1 MASDLTILLLAQ
13 FALYGLGWLLL
24 GALLRELRVP
34 ALLWAAYSVMQAT
47 GMFIATVSDGPGPLP
62 PLVALLVSLAG
73 YASASLGVDLYLHG
87 RLRFKAAWIVLAGGG
102 LLLQVALQAFGA
114 PAIARA
120 IGFNAAIAALL
131 LVSQALFYAP
141 MRREF
146 GRLGLLAQLPGLV
159 FGAFVLLRCMVLL
172 VEPSR
177 LDGHRGFMAQL
188 PTVLP
193 ALLAGGLFH
202 FTFAGLVISRFVGR
216 LRHVAR
222 HDALTGLLNR
232 GTMEEA
238 LSAEWLR
245 YLRQRTPLSVAFVDV
260 DHFKRI
266 NDTGG
271 HETGDQV
278 LRQIGAL
285 LGRHARG
292 TDRVARWGGE
302 EFLLLMP
309 STDASGA
316 QTAMR
321 RLQAELRDAQ
331 PSLPAG
337 CGALTFSIGVA
348 TTSASDPSVDVLVAR
363 ADAAMYSAKQAGRD
377 RIVAAS

>member
-13 FALYGLGWLLL
+13 FALYGLGWMLL
-24 GALLRELRVP
+24 GALLRELRAP
-34 ALLWAAYSVMQAT
+34 ALLWASYSAMQAAA
-47 GMFIATVSDGPGPLP
+47 MFIAAGSEGTGPLP
-62 PLVALLVSLAG
+62 PLSVLLVSLAG

-87 RLRFKAAWIVLAGGG
+87 RLRFKAAWVVLAGGG
-102 LLLQVALQAFGA
+102 LLLQVALQVLGT
-114 PAIARA
+114 PVLARA
-120 IGFNAAIAALL
+120 VGFNAAIAALL

-159 FGAFVLLRCMVLL
+159 FGVFVLLRCVVLL
-172 VEPSR
+172 IDPSR
-177 LDGHRGFMAQL
+177 LDGGRGFMAQL

-202 FTFAGLVISRFVGR
+202 FTFAGLVISRFVGQ

-232 GTMEEA
+232 GTMEES
-238 LSAEWLR
+238 LNAEWLR

-271 HETGDQV
+271 HEAGDQV
-278 LRQIGAL
+278 LRQIAAL

-309 STDASGA
+309 DTDAAGA
-316 QTAMR
+316 QAALQ
-321 RLQAELRDAQ
+321 RLQGELRETQ
-331 PSLPAG
+331 PSLPPG

-363 ADAAMYSAKQAGRD
+363 ADAAMYEAKQTGRD
-377 RIVAAS
+377 RIVAAG

>member
-34 ALLWAAYSVMQAT
+34 AWLWAAYSVMQAT
-47 GMFIATVSDGPGPLP
+47 GMFVAAASDGSGPLP
-62 PLVALLVSLAG
+62 PPEALFVSLAG

-87 RLRFKAAWIVLAGGG
+87 RLRFKTVWVVLAGGG
-102 LLLQVALQAFGA
+102 LLLQVALHLSGA

-120 IGFNAAIAALL
+120 VGFNAAIAALL
-131 LVSQALFYAP
+131 LISQALFYTP

-159 FGAFVLLRCMVLL
+159 FGAFVLLRCVVLL
-172 VEPSR
+172 MDPSR
-177 LDGHRGFMAQL
+177 LESSRGFMAEL
-188 PTVLP
+188 PIVLP

-238 LSAEWLR
+238 LNAEWLR

-271 HETGDQV
+271 HESGDQV
-278 LRQIGAL
+278 LRQIAAL

-309 STDASGA
+309 HTDAAGA
-316 QTAMR
+316 QTALQ
-321 RLQAELRDAQ
+321 RLQGELRDTQ
-331 PSLPAG
+331 PSLPPG
-337 CGALTFSIGVA
+337 CGTLTFSIGVA
-348 TTSASDPSVDVLVAR
+348 TTSASDLSVDVLVAR
-363 ADAAMYSAKQAGRD
+363 ADAAMYAAKQAGRN
-377 RIVAAS
+377 RIVAAG